1 MILQADNK
9 EKFNKKDIDSVNS
22 TQLNISGLSVSYSD
36 STVLENVTLQ
46 LKKGEILGIAGE
58 SGSGKSTLIKA
69 IIGLLPKEGHI
80 DGGVIEYNGVD
91 ITGNEKCLKSLRGSN
106 IGMIFQN
113 TERAMC
119 PVRTIKSQLYESIFS
134 NEAVKDKR
142 KAKRIIDEKAV
153 HMLEQMNIK
162 NAIKVLNSYPFE
174 LSGGMNQRVGIMMAM
189 LMKPDL
195 LLADEPTS
203 ALDVIAQR
211 QVVDIFKDIKCSGD
225 TSMIIVSHNINVVRE
240 LADKIIVMKSGRI
253 VEYEDTEI
261 IMNYPKQEY
270 TKQLISAVPVDNS
283 GKTVKL
289 NNFDIDFKK
298 VTFGYNESAV
308 IKDMSFHIPQYSMT
322 ALVGKSGCGKS
333 TLAGIITNT
342 VKLYSGSVIFKG
354 EDISR
359 FNARKMR
366 DIYKNM
372 QMIYQSPVAS
382 FDPEYT
388 LGKSVAEAL
397 RNNKSDNLVSELFIS
412 VGLSA
417 EYVNKY
423 PGQVSGGECQRAAIA
438 RALAVKPEF
447 LICDEATSALD
458 VTVQSQI
465 IALIKQLQQSRKMTV
480 LFISHDIALVSQICN
495 KTAVMKDGK
504 IIEYSDTDNII
515 NRPEK
520 EYTRLL
526 IKSVL

>member
-1 MILQADNK
+1 MSTILELN
-9 EKFNKKDIDSVNS
+9 NIKKAYDVKMAVDIDK
-22 TQLNISGLSVSYSD
+22 L
-36 STVLENVTLQ
+36 
-46 LKKGEILGIAGE
+46 
-58 SGSGKSTLIKA
+58 
-69 IIGLLPKEGHI
+69 
-80 DGGVIEYNGVD
+80 VIEE
-91 ITGNEKCLKSLRGSN
+91 GNC
-106 IGMIFQN
+106 
-113 TERAMC
+113 
-119 PVRTIKSQLYESIFS
+119 
-134 NEAVKDKR
+134 
-142 KAKRIIDEKAV
+142 
-153 HMLEQMNIK
+153 
-162 NAIKVLNSYPFE
+162 
-174 LSGGMNQRVGIMMAM
+174 VG
-189 LMKPDL
+189 
-195 LLADEPTS
+195 
-203 ALDVIAQR
+203 
-211 QVVDIFKDIKCSGD
+211 
-225 TSMIIVSHNINVVRE
+225 
-240 LADKIIVMKSGRI
+240 
-253 VEYEDTEI
+253 
-261 IMNYPKQEY
+261 
-270 TKQLISAVPVDNS
+270 
-283 GKTVKL
+283 
-289 NNFDIDFKK
+289 
-298 VTFGYNESAV
+298 
-308 IKDMSFHIPQYSMT
+308 
-322 ALVGKSGCGKS
+322 LVGESGCGKS
-333 TLAGIITNT
+333 TLAGIITNI
-342 VKLYSGSVIFKG
+342 VKPDRGSVIFKG
-354 EDISR
+354 EDISGY
-359 FNARKMR
+359 NARKMR
-366 DIYKNM
+366 NIYKNM

-423 PGQVSGGECQRAAIA
+423 PGHVSGGECQRAAIA

>member
-1 MILQADNK
+1 MSTILELN
-9 EKFNKKDIDSVNS
+9 NIKKAYDVKMAVDIDK
-22 TQLNISGLSVSYSD
+22 L
-36 STVLENVTLQ
+36 
-46 LKKGEILGIAGE
+46 
-58 SGSGKSTLIKA
+58 
-69 IIGLLPKEGHI
+69 
-80 DGGVIEYNGVD
+80 VIEEGD
-91 ITGNEKCLKSLRGSN
+91 C
-106 IGMIFQN
+106 
-113 TERAMC
+113 
-119 PVRTIKSQLYESIFS
+119 
-134 NEAVKDKR
+134 
-142 KAKRIIDEKAV
+142 
-153 HMLEQMNIK
+153 
-162 NAIKVLNSYPFE
+162 
-174 LSGGMNQRVGIMMAM
+174 VG
-189 LMKPDL
+189 
-195 LLADEPTS
+195 
-203 ALDVIAQR
+203 
-211 QVVDIFKDIKCSGD
+211 
-225 TSMIIVSHNINVVRE
+225 
-240 LADKIIVMKSGRI
+240 
-253 VEYEDTEI
+253 
-261 IMNYPKQEY
+261 
-270 TKQLISAVPVDNS
+270 
-283 GKTVKL
+283 
-289 NNFDIDFKK
+289 
-298 VTFGYNESAV
+298 
-308 IKDMSFHIPQYSMT
+308 
-322 ALVGKSGCGKS
+322 LVGESGCGKS

-412 VGLSA
+412 VGLAA

>member
-1 MILQADNK
+1 MSTILELN
-9 EKFNKKDIDSVNS
+9 NIKKAYDVKMAVDIDK
-22 TQLNISGLSVSYSD
+22 L
-36 STVLENVTLQ
+36 
-46 LKKGEILGIAGE
+46 
-58 SGSGKSTLIKA
+58 
-69 IIGLLPKEGHI
+69 
-80 DGGVIEYNGVD
+80 VIEEGD
-91 ITGNEKCLKSLRGSN
+91 C
-106 IGMIFQN
+106 
-113 TERAMC
+113 
-119 PVRTIKSQLYESIFS
+119 
-134 NEAVKDKR
+134 
-142 KAKRIIDEKAV
+142 
-153 HMLEQMNIK
+153 
-162 NAIKVLNSYPFE
+162 
-174 LSGGMNQRVGIMMAM
+174 VG
-189 LMKPDL
+189 
-195 LLADEPTS
+195 
-203 ALDVIAQR
+203 
-211 QVVDIFKDIKCSGD
+211 
-225 TSMIIVSHNINVVRE
+225 
-240 LADKIIVMKSGRI
+240 
-253 VEYEDTEI
+253 
-261 IMNYPKQEY
+261 
-270 TKQLISAVPVDNS
+270 
-283 GKTVKL
+283 
-289 NNFDIDFKK
+289 
-298 VTFGYNESAV
+298 
-308 IKDMSFHIPQYSMT
+308 
-322 ALVGKSGCGKS
+322 LVGESGCGKS

-480 LFISHDIALVSQICN
+480 LFISHDIAWVSQICN